1 MTPAFAVIAEMRE
14 RGYTDFIWVG
24 HKYNQYKNKETS
36 PEYQT
41 VRKLSI
47 PFIDLRAGKLN
58 RTWGNDW
65 FAGLI
70 NLIKIPWGFIHSFWI
85 ILRYKPNVIM
95 SFGGYLALPI
105 VIVGKLL
112 GKKVLTHEQTA
123 VTGLTNKIIP
133 KFADRILVSWPSS
146 QQYYPPEKTI
156 LTGNPLR
163 PEIFEVES
171 DTFVFDNHLP
181 IVYITG
187 GNQGSHKVNK
197 AVFEQLPE
205 ILQICNII
213 HQTGNSSIT
222 KDAETAN
229 SMKLSLPLEIQSRY
243 IPKTFVFENEIG
255 EAFSKANLVVAR
267 SGANTTY
274 EILALGKM
282 TIFVPIPWVT
292 HNEQFLNAQIASE
305 VGLATILEEN
315 RLNGINL
322 LRTLELALELQSNQ
336 KGFNDKNLSEVQVDA
351 KNIVKFN
358 AADAIVDEI
367 EGVLKLHT

>member
-1 MTPAFAVIAEMRE
+1 MTPAFAVIAEMKE
-14 RGYTDFIWVG
+14 RGYADFVWVG

-41 VRKLSI
+41 VRKLNI
-47 PFIDLRAGKLN
+47 PFINLRAGKLN

-70 NLIKIPWGFIHSFWI
+70 NLVKIPWGFIHSFWI
-85 ILRYKPNVIM
+85 IFRHKPDVIM

-105 VIVGKLL
+105 VIVGRLFR
-112 GKKVLTHEQTA
+112 KKILTHEQTA
-123 VTGLTNKIIP
+123 VTGLTNKILP
-133 KFADRILVSWPSS
+133 KFADKVLISWPSS
-146 QQYYPPEKTI
+146 QQYYPEDKTV

-171 DTFVFDNHLP
+171 DTFTFDNHLP
-181 IVYITG
+181 VVYITG
-187 GNQGSHKVNK
+187 GNQGSHKVNQ

-205 ILQICNII
+205 ILQICNLI

-222 KDAETAN
+222 KDAEMAN
-229 SMKLSLPLEIQSRY
+229 KMKLSLPMEIQTRY
-243 IPKTFVFENEIG
+243 KPKTFVFENEIG

-292 HNEQFLNAQIASE
+292 HNEQFLNAQIAAE
-305 VGLATILEEN
+305 AGLATILEEP

-336 KGFNDKNLSEVQVDA
+336 KGFNDKNLSEIQEEA
-351 KNIVKFN
+351 RNIVKFN
-358 AADAIVDEI
+358 AAEAIVDQI
-367 EGVLKLHT
+367 ESVLKLP